1 MNGIAGTTRRKMAWR
16 RVLFALA
23 LLGLLLG
30 ARVQPATA
38 ATAKPGPRAQNNG
51 LVVEVMQTG
60 RDNTDFDVRNEL
72 VFRVRAFD
80 PTVGEED
87 GDGIRLTAGEPTGQ
101 EPARGLMVQDGRL
114 VYDAAWTAPAED
126 AIARALAD
134 DRAERDR
141 RLAGG

>member
-1 MNGIAGTTRRKMAWR
+1 MPTMELDRFG
-16 RVLFALA
+16 RVVIPKPLRDRH
-23 LLGLLLG
+23 GW
-30 ARVQPATA
+30 
-38 ATAKPGPRAQNNG
+38 KPGTV
-51 LVVEVMQTG
+51 LVIV
-60 RDNTDFDVRNEL
+60 D
-72 VFRVRAFD
+72 
-80 PTVGEED
+80 D
-87 GDGIRLTAGEPTGQ
+87 GDGIRLTACEPAGQ